1 MNNAPTKLEERG
13 WQRLVQTWQNL
24 LLWEDNPQGLILE
37 DQTLEE
43 KKEKKKIKK
52 THDRMNNLK
61 KKWTTKKNQQTSP
74 LYDIM
79 IAIKSEDGK
88 HSDG

>member
-1 MNNAPTKLEERG
+1 
-13 WQRLVQTWQNL
+13 
-24 LLWEDNPQGLILE
+24 
-37 DQTLEE
+37 
-43 KKEKKKIKK
+43 
-52 THDRMNNLK
+52 MNNLK

>member
-43 KKEKKKIKK
+43 KKEKKI
-52 THDRMNNLK
+52 
-61 KKWTTKKNQQTSP
+61 
-74 LYDIM
+74 
-79 IAIKSEDGK
+79 
-88 HSDG
+88 